1 MSLQS
6 TDPIADLLTR
16 IRNAIAVGHNEIRLP
31 HSKQKETVARVLKS
45 AGYLSDVKIEKA
57 TPRNTLIVL
66 INNEGENAK
75 INEIARVS
83 KPGRRVYAKYNE
95 IPKYK
100 TGRGIYLVS
109 TSKGVMTSRE
119 AVNAKL
125 GGELVAK
132 VY

>member
-31 HSKQKETVARVLKS
+31 HSKQKETVAKVLKS
-45 AGYLSDVKIEKA
+45 AGYLADVKTEKGA
-57 TPRNTLIVL
+57 PRATLIVT
-66 INNEGENAK
+66 INVEGTNAT
-75 INEIARVS
+75 INEIHRVS
-83 KPGRRVYAKYNE
+83 KPGRRVYSAYNE
-95 IPKYK
+95 IPRYK
-100 TGRGIYLVS
+100 SGRGIYIVS

-119 AVNAKL
+119 AINAKL
-125 GGELVAK
+125 GGELIAK

>member
-6 TDPIADLLTR
+6 TDSIADMLTR
-16 IRNAIAVGHNEIRLP
+16 IRNAMAVGHNEVSLP
-31 HSKQKETVARVLKS
+31 HTKQKETLARVLKS
-45 AGYLSDVKIEKA
+45 AGYLTDVKIEKND
-57 TPRNTLIVL
+57 PRNKIV
-66 INNEGENAK
+66 IT
-75 INEIARVS
+75 INEVDNVPTIKELHRVS
-83 KPGRRVYAKYNE
+83 MPGRRVYAKYSE

-100 TGRGIYLVS
+100 SGRGIYIVS

-119 AVNAKL
+119 AINAKL